1 MRNFMKKTLQKLR
14 NFYMNDMLKRFPTAE
29 ETITVIQQVK
39 DLCSNEGF
47 KLTKFISKNTTL
59 LKSIP
64 DDSRRTQLLKM
75 KYKKGYTWVY
85 NKTYGETFNKTWI
98 TFNSM

>member
-47 KLTKFISKNTTL
+47 KLTKFISKNTAL

-64 DDSRRTQLLKM
+64 DDSRRTAVKDE
-75 KYKKGYTWVY
+75 
-85 NKTYGETFNKTWI
+85 N
-98 TFNSM
+98 